1 MRKKIIRLMPA
12 LITIIV
18 AGVVFCCLQ
27 EKKPEAKITE
37 ETTAPA
43 AEQRETYVQEIWVYV
58 CGEVERPGVYCLPIG
73 SRIFEAVQMAGG
85 MTDAAAPDLLNL
97 AAEVTDGQQIYVPG
111 EEERLSADGGVFQER
126 DERININTAS
136 EQELITLPG
145 IGTAKARAIIAYR
158 EETPF
163 RTIEEIMNVS
173 GIKESSFNRIRD
185 LIKV

>member
-1 MRKKIIRLMPA
+1 MPA

-18 AGVVFCCLQ
+18 AGVIFCCLQ
-27 EKKPEAKITE
+27 KRKPVVAVRDETAVKE
-37 ETTAPA
+37 EP
-43 AEQRETYVQEIWVYV
+43 EPVQRKASVPEIWVYV
-58 CGEVERPGVYCLPIG
+58 CGEVYHPGVYCLAEG
-73 SRIFEAVQMAGG
+73 SRIFEAVEMAGG
-85 MTDAAAPDLLNL
+85 MTPNAAPELLNL
-97 AAEVTDGQQIYVPG
+97 AAEVQDGQQIRVPG
-111 EEERLSADGGVFQER
+111 EEERLSAEEDAFSEQ
-126 DERININTAS
+126 DSRIDINTAS

-163 RTIEEIMNVS
+163 KTIEEIMNVS